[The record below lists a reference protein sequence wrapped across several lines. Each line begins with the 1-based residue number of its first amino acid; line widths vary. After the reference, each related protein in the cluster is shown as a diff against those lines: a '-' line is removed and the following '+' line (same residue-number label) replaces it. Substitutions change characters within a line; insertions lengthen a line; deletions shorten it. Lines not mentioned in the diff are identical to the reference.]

1 MEEDR
6 LQQKLEELHTEL
18 QTVETIDQNELRVLR
33 QLRDDI
39 QHLLERNEAQEAGY
53 ERLSSNLQDAI
64 QQLEASH
71 PKLAMLL
78 GQVADVLAK
87 MGI

>member
-1 MEEDR
+1 MDEDR
-6 LQQKLEELHTEL
+6 LQEKLEELHTEL

-39 QHLLERNEAQEAGY
+39 QRLLERSKTQEANY
-53 ERLSSNLQDAI
+53 ERLSSNLQDAVK
-64 QQLEASH
+64 QLEASH